1 MGERRLSGKQ
11 GHWIG
16 PVQGKRDL
24 LESLKRRRLLQGLG
38 LSALASRSYALKV
51 APANFTHGVASG
63 DPLTDRIILWT
74 RVLPMTSGRRVEV
87 TWQVAEDPGFSRV
100 ITGGET
106 GADAESDY
114 TVKVDATGLVPG
126 TDYFYRFSAQGQ
138 TSPVGRTKTL
148 PTDGVAEFRMGVASC
163 SNYPQGF
170 FNAYR
175 HMADTDLD
183 VVLHLGDYIYEYQE
197 GRYAN
202 EYALDVLKRNV
213 EPTHEILVLE
223 DYRSRY
229 ALYRSD
235 PDLQAVHQRHP
246 FICVWDDHELT
257 NDTWKDGAEN
267 HNQGEGDFSVRLQ
280 AARRAYHEWMPI
292 RTHSEGDQGP
302 IYRHFPIGDLAD
314 LIMLDTRVEG
324 RDRGLSYSDDMIYR
338 AEGSDASSPLNP
350 DVPAFL
356 AEKLNDPSRQLLG
369 QGQEQWLS
377 QMLKKS
383 TGRGATWQVLGQQ
396 VLMSKV
402 GIPRID
408 PAALEALDLPESERG
423 YIDLMQVL
431 GAEGLPL
438 NLDAWDG
445 YPVSRD
451 RVTAMLKE
459 TGANTIAL
467 AGDTHNAWAFNLR
480 DAKGQAI
487 GVEIG
492 APSISSPGMEDYVP
506 MTAQALAGGLK
517 ATSPGLIDVD
527 VTQRGWAEVV
537 LTPRQ
542 MRSRWHFVSTVLDR
556 RFTVT
561 ATEEVV
567 CLPGQRRFA

>member
-1 MGERRLSGKQ
+1 M
-11 GHWIG
+11 
-16 PVQGKRDL
+16 
-24 LESLKRRRLLQGLG
+24 LESIKRRRLLQGLG
-38 LSALASRSYALKV
+38 LGALASRAHALKASPV
-51 APANFTHGVASG
+51 HFTHGVASG
-63 DPLTDRIILWT
+63 DPLTDRVILWT
-74 RVLPMTSGRRVEV
+74 RVLPLIPGNRVEV
-87 TWQVAEDPGFSRV
+87 TWQIAEDLAFSRV
-100 ITGGET
+100 VAGGGGE
-106 GADAESDY
+106 ADAESDY
-114 TVKVDATGLVPG
+114 TVKVDATGLMPG
-126 TDYFYRFSAQGQ
+126 IDYFYRFSAQGQ

-148 PTDGVAEFRMGVASC
+148 PTGRVLEFRMGVASC

-183 VVLHLGDYIYEYQE
+183 MVLHLGDYIYEYQE

-213 EPTHEILVLE
+213 EPAHEIVALE
-223 DYRSRY
+223 DYRTRY

-257 NDTWKDGAEN
+257 NDAWKDGAEN
-267 HNQGEGDFSVRLQ
+267 HNQGEGDFAARLQ
-280 AARRAYHEWMPI
+280 SARRVYHEWMPI
-292 RTHSEGDQGP
+292 RTYPEGDQGP
-302 IYRHFPIGDLAD
+302 IYRHFAIGGLAD
-314 LIMLDTRVEG
+314 LIMLDTRVEA
-324 RDRGLSYSDDMIYR
+324 RDKSLSYSDDMIFR
-338 AEGSDASSPLNP
+338 DESCDASSPLSP

-356 AEKLNDPSRQLLG
+356 AQKLDDPSRQLLG
-369 QGQEQWLS
+369 QKQEQWLS
-377 QMLKKS
+377 QMLRKS
-383 TGRGATWQVLGQQ
+383 IGRGATWQVLGQQ

-402 GIPRID
+402 GIPRMD
-408 PAALEALDLPESERG
+408 PAALDALDLPESERG

-451 RVTAMLKE
+451 RVTTMLKE
-459 TGANTIAL
+459 TGANTVAL
-467 AGDTHNAWAFNLR
+467 AGDTHNAWAFNLH

-492 APSISSPGMEDYVP
+492 APAISSPGMEDYVP
-506 MTAQALAGGLK
+506 MTAQALAKELK
-517 ATSPGLIDVD
+517 ATSPGLVDVD

-537 LTPRQ
+537 LTPQQ

-561 ATEEVV
+561 TSEEAV
-567 CLPGQRRFA
+567 CLAGQRRFA

>member
-1 MGERRLSGKQ
+1 M
-11 GHWIG
+11 
-16 PVQGKRDL
+16 
-24 LESLKRRRLLQGLG
+24 LESIKRRRLLQGLG
-38 LSALASRSYALKV
+38 LGAMAPRSYALE
-51 APANFTHGVASG
+51 APPARFTHGVASG
-63 DPLTDRIILWT
+63 DPLTDRVMLWT
-74 RVLPMTSGRRVEV
+74 RVLPLIPGSRVVV
-87 TWQVAEDPGFSRV
+87 TWQVAEDPAFSRV
-100 ITGGET
+100 IAGG
-106 GADAESDY
+106 GGSAGPESDY
-114 TVKVDATGLVPG
+114 TVKVDATGLMPG
-126 TDYFYRFSAQGQ
+126 TDFYYRFSAQGQ
-138 TSPVGRTKTL
+138 TSPIGRTKTL
-148 PTDGVAEFRMGVASC
+148 PTGGVAAFRMGVASC

-175 HMADTDLD
+175 HMADTNLD

-213 EPTHEILVLE
+213 EPAHEILALE

-267 HNQGEGDFSVRLQ
+267 HNEGEGDFTARLQ
-280 AARRAYHEWMPI
+280 SARQAYHEWMPI
-292 RTHSEGDQGP
+292 RTHPEGDQGP
-302 IYRHFPIGDLAD
+302 IYRHFAIGDLAD

-324 RDRGLSYSDDMIYR
+324 RDKGLSYSEDMIYPVLK
-338 AEGSDASSPLNP
+338 SNTSSPPTP
-350 DVPAFL
+350 DTAAFL
-356 AEKLNDPSRQLLG
+356 AEKLRDPHRQLLG
-369 QGQEQWLS
+369 QGQEQWLF

-396 VLMSKV
+396 ILMSKV

-408 PAALEALDLPESERG
+408 PAALDALNLPESERG

-451 RVTAMLKE
+451 RVTALLKE
-459 TGANTIAL
+459 TGANTVVL
-467 AGDTHNAWAFNLR
+467 AGDTHNAWAFNLH
-480 DAKGQAI
+480 DAKGQAV

-492 APSISSPGMEDYVP
+492 APAISSPGMEDYVP
-506 MTAQALAGGLK
+506 MSAEALVRELK
-517 ATSPGLIDVD
+517 ATSPGLVDVD

-537 LTPRQ
+537 LTPQ
-542 MRSRWHFVSTVLDR
+542 QLRSRWHFVSTVLDR

-561 ATEEVV
+561 TSEDAI
-567 CLPGQRRFA
+567 CQAGQRRFTKMV